1 MTLIFA
7 ILALISAI
15 IGLIPMLGILE
26 WIALVLAIIAFITG
40 IIGVFVRKRKGG
52 MVELLAVG
60 IKEPHLEHCQTLV
73 LDYLHAVLTSPLR
86 FERHEPSTSCIGV
99 HIGV

>member
-15 IGLIPMLGILE
+15 IGFITMLGILE

-52 MVELLAVG
+52 VIAGFIISIIVLILSVIRLIIGGG
-60 IKEPHLEHCQTLV
+60 IL
-73 LDYLHAVLTSPLR
+73 
-86 FERHEPSTSCIGV
+86 
-99 HIGV
+99 